1 MYRIKEKTRKLPKT
15 FMLVFFFFFLK
26 TGTKFSDLEFNGTTL
41 DKLFLVHEPFCERW
55 VFVGTPHGKLLRCY

>member
-1 MYRIKEKTRKLPKT
+1 
-15 FMLVFFFFFLK
+15 MLVFFFFFGK

-55 VFVGTPHGKLLRCY
+55 VFVGTLMGNCYVVIK

>member
-15 FMLVFFFFFLK
+15 FMLVFFFFSNL
-26 TGTKFSDLEFNGTTL
+26 DLEFNGTTL

-55 VFVGTPHGKLLRCY
+55 VFVGTPHGKLLRCYYMKT